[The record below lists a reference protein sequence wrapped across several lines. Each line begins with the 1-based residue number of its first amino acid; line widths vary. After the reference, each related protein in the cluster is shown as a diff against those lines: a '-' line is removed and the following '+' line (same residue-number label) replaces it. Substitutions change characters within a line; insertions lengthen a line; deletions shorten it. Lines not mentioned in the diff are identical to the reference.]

1 MFVRGEV
8 KKILINKGYL
18 KAGADTTCK
27 FAFAFVKWVLIAV
40 AVGSVGGLV
49 GTLFHMAVNK
59 ATEIRESAPWLVYF
73 LPLGGLAIVF
83 LYRVSKTDEDA
94 GTNLIIS
101 SIRTNT
107 HVPVLMAPLIFISTC
122 ITHLLGGSAGRE
134 GAALQLGGSIGA
146 KAGELLHLDEKDTS
160 LVIMCG
166 MSGVFAALFG
176 TPLTACFFAME
187 VISVGVIYY
196 VGLVPCLGSALVA
209 YKVSLLFKMA
219 PVRFDISRFVPPLE
233 LTSLLQVGVLSALC
247 AVVSILF
254 CMTMKYTH
262 DKMKM
267 HFSNSYLKA
276 FAGGVV
282 IVLLTVI
289 IGTYDYNGAGMAVI
303 ERALVQGKAD
313 WYDFIFK
320 IIFTAVTIG
329 SGFKG
334 GEIVPTL
341 FIGSAFG
348 CAAAPLLG
356 MEPQFGAA
364 VGIAALFCGVVNCPA
379 ASIFLSLE
387 MFGSEGLLLFAAAS
401 GVSYMLSGYYGLYS
415 SQKIMYSKLKPEYIN
430 VNAK

>member
-1 MFVRGEV
+1 M
-8 KKILINKGYL
+8 
-18 KAGADTTCK
+18 
-27 FAFAFVKWVLIAV
+27 
-40 AVGSVGGLV
+40 
-49 GTLFHMAVNK
+49 
-59 ATEIRESAPWLVYF
+59 
-73 LPLGGLAIVF
+73 
-83 LYRVSKTDEDA
+83 
-94 GTNLIIS
+94 
-101 SIRTNT
+101 
-107 HVPVLMAPLIFISTC
+107 
-122 ITHLLGGSAGRE
+122 
-134 GAALQLGGSIGA
+134 
-146 KAGELLHLDEKDTS
+146 
-160 LVIMCG
+160 IMCG

>member
-1 MFVRGEV
+1 M
-8 KKILINKGYL
+8 
-18 KAGADTTCK
+18 
-27 FAFAFVKWVLIAV
+27 
-40 AVGSVGGLV
+40 
-49 GTLFHMAVNK
+49 GTFFHMAVIK
-59 ATEIRESAPWLVYF
+59 ATEVREGLPQLVYL
-73 LPLGGLAIVF
+73 LPVGGLAIVF
-83 LYRVSKTDEDA
+83 LYRITKTDEDA

-107 HVPVLMAPLIFISTC
+107 HVPILMAPLIFLSTC

-146 KAGELLHLDEKDTS
+146 KVGELLKLDEKDMS

-196 VGLVPCLGSALVA
+196 VGLVPCLGSALIA
-209 YKVSLLFKMA
+209 YKVSLLFGMA
-219 PVRFDISRFVPPLE
+219 PTRFSISQFVPALD
-233 LTSLLQVGVLSALC
+233 LTSVVQVGVLSALC

-262 DKMKM
+262 DKLNSL
-267 HFSNSYLKA
+267 FSNTYIKA
-276 FAGGVV
+276 FAGG
-282 IVLLTVI
+282 IFIAALTFI
-289 IGTYDYNGAGMAVI
+289 LGTYDYNGAGMGVI
-303 ERALVQGKAD
+303 IGALEQGKAN

-329 SGFKG
+329 AGFKG
-334 GEIVPTL
+334 GEIVPTI

-364 VGIAALFCGVVNCPA
+364 VGVVALFCGVVNCPA

-387 MFGSEGLLLFAAAS
+387 IFGSEGLLLFAAAS

-430 VNAK
+430 INAK